1 MPDSPDQTLAATAAQ
16 AARRLVRGAGR
27 ALGDDAS
34 ADEEA
39 DRGATSATEPAAE
52 QPHESDPESDPG
64 RQDAQLSR
72 QANRHARVQWRLT
85 QAVLGRDA
93 VPESHL
99 DFEVDPATLT
109 RIAATAKR
117 ARAMA
122 VFGDLVATG
131 VDVRRAHAET
141 VRSLCASGLRPVAR
155 AFLLGVEPGLV
166 DGALLTELGQGLVLF
181 SMAEYDLA
189 WREFA
194 DVEPATLADL
204 VPVEAVTCALADGSP
219 AALAIARTLAG
230 SAEAYDVTTLVELA
244 GRFLSTGHEELA
256 RELVDEAAGRDA
268 DEVSERD
275 ALALRSLRRWTHPE
289 AVAGPA
295 PGQISLGVMDYH
307 QPDFDRASRN
317 VGDYVQTLA
326 MLGNLARFRE
336 TTFTGADELGDLL
349 GELQQRVLPELH
361 LPGGRADVHLTPIS
375 RDFSSGDPVPEHT
388 WMIAFGWHMHSTFRL
403 GFGLPYHPN
412 LHPVFVSFHINRVNV
427 LTPETIDYLRAHGP
441 IGCRDWTTVDL
452 LLSAGVDAFFTGC
465 LTTTV
470 NAVFPPTETVDR
482 EGDGVVGAVDL
493 PPAALRAIKAPTE
506 VATHAG
512 AEFREASLVSGT
524 RAAIELLESYQRR
537 YTRVVTSR
545 LHSYLPATSLGL
557 RAKFRPPFLGD
568 VRFDGL
574 LEMTPQ
580 KPEFAA
586 IRDGIRELLA
596 RVHELILAGTAP
608 ADFYA
613 EWRRLTADRVA
624 EARARFEQPVVLEAT
639 GFDQAATTRRLREG
653 AVRLGPHDTVD
664 ADRIT
669 DVAMSLDRNFLDR
682 LPVTVESML
691 SNASGPVRLWVTARG
706 LTDEDLRNFSA
717 LFPELPVTFLRFDD
731 VDYGEITRMLGH
743 ISVATMDRLLLPE
756 VLVDLDRITYLDID
770 TVTEGDVCE
779 LAATDLAGHPLA
791 GRPGRQSGA
800 TLWRLAGDKL
810 APELASEL
818 RRSMSARHAFDF
830 AALNAGVLVLD
841 LARMRAD
848 EFVARFLPMA
858 GRYGLNDQDILN
870 AYAGADRVEL
880 EPRWNA
886 LPLIEHLADPGV
898 IHYAGVGKPWDVELV
913 PQGEHWQRYE
923 RQVAQRAEGL
933 AR

>member
-16 AARRLVRGAGR
+16 AGPTPGTNGAQDGPAR
-27 ALGDDAS
+27 S
-34 ADEEA
+34 
-39 DRGATSATEPAAE
+39 S
-52 QPHESDPESDPG
+52 
-64 RQDAQLSR
+64 RQDV
-72 QANRHARVQWRLT
+72 RHARVQWRLT
-85 QAVLGRDA
+85 QAVLGRES

-99 DFEVDPATLT
+99 DFEVDPPMLA
-109 RIAATAKR
+109 RIATTAKR

-122 VFGDLVATG
+122 VFGDSVATG
-131 VDVRRAHAET
+131 TGVRRAYIDT
-141 VRSLCASGLRPVAR
+141 VRSLCASGLRTTAR
-155 AFLLGVEPGLV
+155 AFILGAAPDLQ
-166 DGALLTELGQGLVLF
+166 DGAVLRQVGEGLVLH

-189 WREFA
+189 WQELSGV
-194 DVEPATLADL
+194 DPAALGEL
-204 VPVEAVTCALADGSP
+204 IPVEAVTCALAVGTN
-219 AALAIARTLAG
+219 AATEVARSLAG
-230 SAEAYDVTTLVELA
+230 SAATYDVTTLVELA
-244 GRFLSTGHEELA
+244 GRFLATGHQDLA
-256 RELVDEAAGRDA
+256 QALVDETARRLPG
-268 DEVSERD
+268 EVSERNAE
-275 ALALRSLRRWTHPE
+275 ALGSLRRWTHPL

-295 PGQISLGVMDYH
+295 PGQVSIGVMDYH

-336 TTFTGADELGDLL
+336 TTFTGTDELGGLL
-349 GELQQRVLPELH
+349 DELQQRVLPELH

-427 LTPETIDYLRAHGP
+427 LTPEAIDYLRAHGP

-470 NAVFPPTETVDR
+470 NAVFAPTETVAR

-493 PPAALRAIKAPTE
+493 PPAALRKIKAVTE

-512 AEFREASLVSGT
+512 TEFREATLVSGT
-524 RAAIELLESYQRR
+524 RAAVELLESYQRR

-557 RAKFRPPFLGD
+557 RAKFRPPSLGD

-580 KPEFAA
+580 KPEFEA

-596 RVHELILAGTAP
+596 QAHELILAGTAP
-608 ADFYA
+608 DDFYA
-613 EWRRLTADRVA
+613 EWRRLTASRVA
-624 EARARFEQPVVLEAT
+624 EARARFAEPVVLDAM
-639 GFDQAATTRRLREG
+639 GFDQAAVTRSLREG
-653 AVRLGPHDTVD
+653 AVRFGPHDTVD
-664 ADRIT
+664 PTGVT
-669 DVAMSLDRNFLDR
+669 DVAMSLDRNFVDR

-691 SNASGPVRLWVTARG
+691 TNASGPVRLWVTARG
-706 LTDEDLRNFSA
+706 LTDDDQRRFAA
-717 LFPELPVTFLRFDD
+717 LFPDLPVTFLRFDD

-779 LAATDLAGHPLA
+779 LAAVELAGHPLA

-810 APELASEL
+810 APALASEL

-830 AALNAGVLVLD
+830 VAINAGVLVLD

-880 EPRWNA
+880 ERRWNA
-886 LPLIEHLADPGV
+886 LPLIEHIADPAV
-898 IHYAGVGKPWDVELV
+898 IHYAGVGKPWDQELV

-923 RQVAQRAEGL
+923 RQVARRTAEL
-933 AR
+933 DR